1 MLIEKTVAKVEVPTT
16 PTDILPPVNVW
27 RVIQDGSYAVIVVFI
42 ILVYLFKGK
51 VTQVIDK
58 HLELL
63 NELQESL
70 KSNTEVLHR
79 MSRDLEEKQ
88 LIITN
93 NTTRIDSI
101 YRTLRGISQ
110 AVKSGQVDSHRLSS
124 EIDENLE

>member
-1 MLIEKTVAKVEVPTT
+1 MLIEKTVAKVEVPPT

-27 RVIQDGSYAVIVVFI
+27 RVLQDGSYAVIVVFI

-110 AVKSGQVDSHRLSS
+110 AVKSGKVDSHRLSS